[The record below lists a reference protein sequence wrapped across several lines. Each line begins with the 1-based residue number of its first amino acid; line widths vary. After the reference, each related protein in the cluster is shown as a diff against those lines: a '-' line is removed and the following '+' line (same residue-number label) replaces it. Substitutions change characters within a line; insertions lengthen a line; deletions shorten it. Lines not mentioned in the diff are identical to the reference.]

1 MTGRDRTPLN
11 RLVGAFVNPVV
22 ESVDLDDVLGEIDLD
37 ELIDRVDLNR
47 ALDRVDIDRLL
58 SRVDVDRLLAR
69 IDVDAF
75 MNRVDVDAIL
85 KRTAIGNVVTDSA
98 GTMAA
103 SAIDLSRSALVGVDA
118 LAGHVGDKL
127 MRREVSSVS
136 RDASQTARPAG
147 AGTRLAAYALD
158 LVVIGFAFSATVSV
172 IFYLINLFVSKQV
185 DQSSVGGVWW
195 AALSLLFTF
204 WYLWGAW
211 AIIGRTVG
219 QGLLGLRVVNSER
232 GRLHA
237 VPALIR
243 VVVFPV
249 SFIFGLGF
257 VGLVFSRRRR
267 ALHDVAA
274 HSLVVYDWGKRTARM
289 PPGIQKWAS
298 GGQPTSA

>member
-1 MTGRDRTPLN
+1 
-11 RLVGAFVNPVV
+11 
-22 ESVDLDDVLGEIDLD
+22 
-37 ELIDRVDLNR
+37 
-47 ALDRVDIDRLL
+47 
-58 SRVDVDRLLAR
+58 
-69 IDVDAF
+69 
-75 MNRVDVDAIL
+75 
-85 KRTAIGNVVTDSA
+85 
-98 GTMAA
+98 MAA
-103 SAIDLSRSALVGVDA
+103 SAIDLSRSAAVGVDA
-118 LAGHVGDKL
+118 LAGHVGDKV

-136 RDASQTARPAG
+136 RDASQTGRPAG

-158 LVVIGFAFSATVSV
+158 LVVVGFAFSATVSV
-172 IFYLINLFVSKQV
+172 IFYLINLFVSKQM

-195 AALSLLFTF
+195 AALSLLFSF

-211 AIIGRTVG
+211 AIVGRTVG

-243 VVVFPV
+243 VVVFPF

-257 VGLVFSRRRR
+257 VGLIFSRRRR

-274 HSLVVYDWGKRTARM
+274 HSLVVYDWGKRAARM